1 MTVTITSQTEVGSEL
16 SVKAPPAGSI
26 GQSGAHVAEGATVAA
41 QRSTLPAICGLA
53 FVIMMESAWVGLLAF
68 VAIRLI
74 LR

>member
-1 MTVTITSQTEVGSEL
+1 VTVTITSQAEVGSEL

-26 GQSGAHVAEGATVAA
+26 GQPGARVAEAATGAA

-53 FVIMMESAWVGLLAF
+53 FVIMIESAWVGLLAF
-68 VAIRLI
+68 VALRLI